1 MDFEAYFEKDGLA
14 LGDLVRRGEVSALE
28 LLETAIARAET
39 VNPKINAIVYRFYDR
54 ARDDAR
60 SYTPAQEPFA
70 GVPLLLKDILG
81 VCEGAPTRS
90 ASPFLP
96 DTPSDND
103 SYLVARLR
111 RAGFIPFA
119 KTNVPEFGLPPF
131 TESRLYGAARNPWDL
146 NRTPGG
152 SSGGSAAA
160 VAAGVVPV
168 AHANDGGGSI
178 RIPAACCGLVG
189 LKPTRGRNSLGPDFG
204 DLMNGL
210 IVEHVV
216 SRTVRDTAAA
226 LDATSGYVAGDPYAA
241 PPPARPFLAEV
252 SSKPRKLRIAFTT
265 KAPYGVT
272 LDPEIVNATEATAK
286 LCAELGHHVE
296 EAGFDLDATRLGP
309 SFLTVYSAG
318 LATVI
323 ESSAKATGSVPQQQ
337 DFEAMTWNFY
347 QRAREF
353 TGSQYLMAVAA
364 LQRVGRAFAG
374 FFENYDVWLTPSL
387 GSLPLPVGTIDFN
400 DPTTKFADRRIA
412 GFALYN
418 PLYNLSGQPAITLP
432 LEVSKDGLPIGM
444 MFGARYADEAT
455 LLQLAGQ
462 LEAARPW
469 IDRRPKL
476 MA

>member
-1 MDFEAYFEKDGLA
+1 MEFEAYFQKDGLA
-14 LGDLVRRGEVSALE
+14 LGELVQRGEVSALD
-28 LLETAIARAET
+28 LLETAIARAEA
-39 VNPKINAIVYRFYDR
+39 VNPKINAIIYRFYDR
-54 ARDDAR
+54 AQDVAR
-60 SYTPAQEPFA
+60 SYRPAREPFA

-81 VCEGAPTRS
+81 FCEGAPTRS
-90 ASPFLP
+90 ASGFLP
-96 DTPSDND
+96 DTPATTD
-103 SYLVARLR
+103 SYLVARFK

-119 KTNVPEFGLPPF
+119 KTNVPEFGLPPI
-131 TESRLYGAARNPWDL
+131 TEPQLYGAARNPWDL

-204 DLMNGL
+204 DIMNGL

-216 SRTVRDTAAA
+216 SRTVRDTAAV
-226 LDATSGYVAGDPYAA
+226 LDATAGYIAGDPYAA
-241 PPPARPFLAEV
+241 PSPFRPFLAEV

-272 LDPEIVNATEATAK
+272 LDSEIVNATEETAK
-286 LCAELGHHVE
+286 LCAELGHQVE
-296 EAGFDLDATRLGP
+296 EAGFDVDATRLGP
-309 SFLTVYSAG
+309 SFLTVYSTG
-318 LATVI
+318 LATII
-323 ESSAKATGSVPQQQ
+323 ESAARAMGREPQEK

-347 QRAREF
+347 QRARQF
-353 TGSQYLMAVAA
+353 TGSQYLTAVAA
-364 LQRVGRAFAG
+364 LQRVGRAFAQ

-400 DPTTKFADRRIA
+400 DPKASFADHRIA

-418 PLYNLSGQPAITLP
+418 PLYNLSGQPAISLP
-432 LEVSKDGLPIGM
+432 LAASKDGVPIGM
-444 MFGARYADEAT
+444 MFGARYADEPT

-469 IDRRPKL
+469 IHRRPRL
-476 MA
+476 